1 MVKDHICICN
11 LSFFASV
18 LLCSFCYDCFQSG
31 PQHNV
36 SVEKKRQMAPNF
48 CLNVPDSAYGTTC
61 FQDKLVDQIN
71 AILSDAHANTK
82 STSLIFQS
90 AY

>member
-1 MVKDHICICN
+1 MFPLKRKDMGCQIFTCR
-11 LSFFASV
+11 
-18 LLCSFCYDCFQSG
+18 QS
-31 PQHNV
+31 
-36 SVEKKRQMAPNF
+36 F

-71 AILSDAHANTK
+71 AILSDAHANIK